1 MKIEPKTRDGTQEQ
15 SSAAAKSCGIS
26 DIRVR
31 GRKRGGGVGWNVG
44 RDRLKSFSR
53 WSYGHFICPVFAR
66 LCPSLMF
73 ISISS
78 SISISIPPCSSPLRS
93 RRVHGVNDRV
103 LSLAFRVE
111 SRVNLPVD

>member
-1 MKIEPKTRDGTQEQ
+1 MD
-15 SSAAAKSCGIS
+15 
-26 DIRVR
+26 
-31 GRKRGGGVGWNVG
+31 VG

-53 WSYGHFICPVFAR
+53 WPYGHFTCPVFAR

-78 SISISIPPCSSPLRS
+78 SITSSIPPCSSPLRS
-93 RRVHGVNDRV
+93 RRVHGLNGRV

-111 SRVNLPVD
+111 SRVNLPVDYWCQYNLVPTNPVQRMRSIRGAQSGRNATP

>member
-1 MKIEPKTRDGTQEQ
+1 M
-15 SSAAAKSCGIS
+15 
-26 DIRVR
+26 
-31 GRKRGGGVGWNVG
+31 GWNVG

-53 WSYGHFICPVFAR
+53 WPYGHFTCPVFAR
-66 LCPSLMF
+66 LCPPLMF

-78 SISISIPPCSSPLRS
+78 SISISISIPPCSSPLRS